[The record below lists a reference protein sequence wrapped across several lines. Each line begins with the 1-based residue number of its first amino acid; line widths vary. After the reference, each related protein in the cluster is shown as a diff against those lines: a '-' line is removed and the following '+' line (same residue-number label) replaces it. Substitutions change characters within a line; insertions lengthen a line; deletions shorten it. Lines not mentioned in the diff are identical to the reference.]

1 VRLGLTARPPVSA
14 QEGRSGCS
22 WASLVSYGVRLSPP
36 RLLLPSAAPWLLGA
50 CLSSLRGP
58 RRASSARVPP
68 ALGCRAALFLR
79 LRLHASTL
87 GTSKVDA
94 RERERSS
101 LLPRTPLCAFG
112 GSICSAPPSLC
123 AAAATAWRRIAL
135 FRGTFERHA
144 AAAVSFGSALGASE
158 EEEEEARASGL
169 SALDADD
176 RAKRAEEGH
185 VTCLVAWVVER
196 ARRTRSACD
205 VVILARLTKS
215 CFHSDPPESQVTT
228 ARRAHVQ
235 TPMLTP
241 CHTLLLTSRRLYCAL
256 FILSFSL

>member
-87 GTSKVDA
+87 GTSKVERV
-94 RERERSS
+94 REREVACFPARRSAHWG
-101 LLPRTPLCAFG
+101 L
-112 GSICSAPPSLC
+112 ICSAPPSLC
-123 AAAATAWRRIAL
+123 MLRRRRCWRRIAV

-144 AAAVSFGSALGASE
+144 AAAPSLLAALWAPVRG
-158 EEEEEARASGL
+158 
-169 SALDADD
+169 
-176 RAKRAEEGH
+176 KR
-185 VTCLVAWVVER
+185 R
-196 ARRTRSACD
+196 RSAHRD
-205 VVILARLTKS
+205 
-215 CFHSDPPESQVTT
+215 
-228 ARRAHVQ
+228 
-235 TPMLTP
+235 
-241 CHTLLLTSRRLYCAL
+241 
-256 FILSFSL
+256 